1 MLSGLSASFAS
12 PSPPPSKSQSS
23 DAAASWR
30 MFDAAVVKCDK
41 SVAASEELVTNG
53 ARALWVSYHNPPPHK
68 IDNNEWLDSDR
79 YWQAFVEKHH
89 LQSPYQ
95 PAEDPESTAEID
107 RVKNSW
113 HYRVSRFNDRSDTP
127 MLYCY
132 MKELPSWEYY
142 DIHRRAFLEHMSYF
156 LMRTGGDYRFFPE
169 IPPWQWLVHIEEL
182 RYKFLSVAERRRRAS
197 QLSSLQREVPLDVQP
212 VDVEHDGEAF
222 HVRLLQDEASAVE
235 WQVSR
240 LMGSFIFLAPLEF
253 SPVTSASSLVTA
265 TAADGGQGKLFS
277 LGDDV
282 ACLFYLPKQSDP
294 NSNSSFA
301 DTTYNENTIVTPK
314 NALHN
319 FMDHLTMTGRKL
331 NPGYATMLDIM
342 TDVMNQRGGNWL
354 CGTGENL
361 GTAFLRRLRED
372 DPRRSVF
379 STYVSEL
386 SERFAAKVE
395 IPNDNWR
402 TAIEAVEARQVSLN
416 ELYVHL
422 KAAQQPDVAAASRDG
437 LERLSHLQETQQVQQ
452 LLLSGELLAVRP
464 PQSSLQ
470 MAGPSSSVDTQ
481 KKETSMKPPTIL
493 SRRVTDERE
502 IFLDITHFNHQRE
515 SIVEQLKLVKFMQP
529 AASPAGK

>member
-1 MLSGLSASFAS
+1 
-12 PSPPPSKSQSS
+12 
-23 DAAASWR
+23 
-30 MFDAAVVKCDK
+30 
-41 SVAASEELVTNG
+41 
-53 ARALWVSYHNPPPHK
+53 
-68 IDNNEWLDSDR
+68 
-79 YWQAFVEKHH
+79 
-89 LQSPYQ
+89 
-95 PAEDPESTAEID
+95 
-107 RVKNSW
+107 
-113 HYRVSRFNDRSDTP
+113 
-127 MLYCY
+127 
-132 MKELPSWEYY
+132 
-142 DIHRRAFLEHMSYF
+142 
-156 LMRTGGDYRFFPE
+156 
-169 IPPWQWLVHIEEL
+169 
-182 RYKFLSVAERRRRAS
+182 
-197 QLSSLQREVPLDVQP
+197 
-212 VDVEHDGEAF
+212 
-222 HVRLLQDEASAVE
+222 
-235 WQVSR
+235 
-240 LMGSFIFLAPLEF
+240 
-253 SPVTSASSLVTA
+253 
-265 TAADGGQGKLFS
+265 
-277 LGDDV
+277 
-282 ACLFYLPKQSDP
+282 
-294 NSNSSFA
+294 
-301 DTTYNENTIVTPK
+301 
-314 NALHN
+314 
-319 FMDHLTMTGRKL
+319 MTGRKL